1 MNGAMRSAYC
11 ALRLLQLRPRRRVR
25 AERNAGPCPVRRR
38 FAHASSVTHGGK
50 TTETGGRFLQLVA
63 HIIEAGIG
71 TSKAVDAPEPAQPI
85 TGLRERHANV
95 PAAASLRAPRQRRH
109 RRK

>member
-1 MNGAMRSAYC
+1 MNGAMRFAYC
-11 ALRLLQLRPRRRVR
+11 ALRLQPRRRVR
-25 AERNAGPCPVRRR
+25 AEWNGGTRPVRRR

-50 TTETGGRFLQLVA
+50 TTEIRGRFLQLVA
-63 HIIEAGIG
+63 HIVEAGIR